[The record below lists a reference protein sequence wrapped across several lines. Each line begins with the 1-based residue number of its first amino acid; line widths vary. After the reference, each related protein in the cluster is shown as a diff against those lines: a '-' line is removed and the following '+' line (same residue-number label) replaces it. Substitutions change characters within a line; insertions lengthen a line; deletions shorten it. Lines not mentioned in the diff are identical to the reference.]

1 MRKIVLALAVL
12 ALVGCGG
19 SGETVTVGV
28 TETVHVTTTVEAPAP
43 ATTEG
48 TTTEAPAGTDP
59 DDVSGELDIRDFKAN
74 QGNGLITVTLSTFDA
89 WDPSVLAGNPLS
101 PGPNTM
107 TVLYDVDPDGK
118 TDYRAKL
125 IFAGGRLSAFISG
138 SGSQFEPIPVHR
150 PNGSTVR
157 LTHPVDIFTK
167 LPPNGD
173 LQLRAQTVFAGEED
187 RAPDDGQWL
196 GVPFNP

>member
-1 MRKIVLALAVL
+1 MNKLLPLLGVIALA
-12 ALVGCGG
+12 ACGG
-19 SGETVTVGV
+19 GGTETVEV
-28 TETVHVTTTVEAPAP
+28 TQTVHVTTTVELPP
-43 ATTEG
+43 STTSDG
-48 TTTEAPAGTDP
+48 TTTETPVGTDP
-59 DDVSGELDIRDFKAN
+59 DDVSGSLDIRDFKAN
-74 QGNGLITVTLSTFDA
+74 QGNGLLTVTLSTYDA
-89 WDPSVLAGNPLS
+89 WDPSVLAGDPLS

-107 TVLYDVDPDGK
+107 TVLYEVDLDGK

-138 SGSQFEPIPVHR
+138 SGSQFEPSPVRR

-157 LTHPVDIFTK
+157 FTHPVDIFTK
-167 LPPNGD
+167 RPPNGD
-173 LQLRAQTVFAGEED
+173 LQLRAQTVFEGEED